1 MNDISKPYKKL
12 WRSRRNKKIAGVC
25 GGLGDYFVVDPLWMR
40 LIFVLF
46 FLVGGSALI
55 AYLIMWWLIPLEPI
69 EPIV

>member
-1 MNDISKPYKKL
+1 MNDMSKPYKKL

-25 GGLGDYFVVDPLWMR
+25 GGLGDYFVVDPFWMR